1 MKKTELGRLQKVF
14 LREIWQNE
22 AQDFTPWLAQEENL
36 PLLGEALNIELEFE
50 AQEKNIGP
58 FRADILCKDTA
69 NGSWVLIENQI
80 GCTDHSHL
88 GQILTYA
95 SGLQAV
101 TIVWIASKFT
111 DEHRSALDW
120 LNKVTNDEINFFGLE
135 IELWRIGESE
145 PAPKFNIISQPNEWE
160 STVKTIK
167 QGIEAGNLSNARQ
180 LQLDFWIG
188 FREYILQNNSPI
200 KPAKPEPSNIVI
212 HGSIGL
218 SGTQLKSFL
227 NTRENRLGVILGLRG
242 KKYNANFKLLMNQ
255 KKTIEEQIGSRLDWF
270 PGHDKQDSGIRIQRT
285 NIDKNNREEWAEH
298 YAWMLK
304 MLETFQT
311 VFKPLIEKF

>member
-1 MKKTELGRLQKVF
+1 MKKIDLGRLQKVN

-36 PLLGEALNIELEFE
+36 SLLGEALNIELEFE
-50 AQEKNIGP
+50 AQEKNVGP

-80 GCTDHSHL
+80 GRTDHSHL

-101 TIVWIASKFT
+101 TIVWIASQFT

-135 IELWRIGESE
+135 IELWRIGDSA

-167 QGIEAGNLSNARQ
+167 QGIEAGNLSDARQ
-180 LQLDFWIG
+180 LQFEFWSG

-200 KPAKPEPSNIVI
+200 KPAKPKPNNILEYAAM
-212 HGSIGL
+212 GRSDTRL
-218 SGTQLKSFL
+218 QSFL
-227 NTRENRLGVILGLRG
+227 NTRENRLGVLLVLTG
-242 KKYNANFKLLMNQ
+242 KNSKSHYKLLFNQ
-255 KKTIEEQIGSRLDWF
+255 REIIEKQIGGSLDWF
-270 PGHDKQDSGIRIQRT
+270 ENPESQSSTLRIQRM
-285 NIDKNNREEWAEH
+285 NIEKNNREKWAD
-298 YAWMLK
+298 YYSWMLK

-311 VFKPLIEKF
+311 VFKPYIQRL